1 MAVQRQTRSYL
12 MQLFQEHGFNPRH
25 DLGQNFLID
34 LNIIDLVVRRADLG
48 PDDVV
53 LEVGAG
59 TGSLTTS
66 LASQAGHVVSVE
78 YDPNMHMLA
87 SRAVRTFNNV
97 TLLNTDALRNKNNL
111 HPLVLESIETAL
123 AGRPERQLKLVANLP
138 YNIGTAIIS
147 NLIATELP
155 WTRIVATIQ
164 YELALRMQAAP
175 STNDFGALS
184 VWLQAQADV
193 ELVRKVGPDV
203 FWPRPNVDSA
213 VVSIRR
219 NDALRAKIDDRTFF
233 HEFLRHLFNH
243 RRKAIRGVLAV
254 LDDALPKPEVDRLL
268 AELGI
273 VGTTRAEQL
282 APAALVHLSNS
293 VRARLQELRPAPVE
307 QAPPTGRDDAPVL
320 PSP

>member
-1 MAVQRQTRSYL
+1 MAVERQTRSYL

-34 LNIIDLVVRRADLG
+34 LNIIDLVARRAQLG

-59 TGSLTTS
+59 TGSLTTT
-66 LASQAGHVVSVE
+66 LASQAAHVVSVE

-87 SRAVRTFNNV
+87 SKAVRTFNNV
-97 TLLNTDALRNKNNL
+97 TLLNIDALKNKNHL
-111 HPLVLESIETAL
+111 HPLVLESLETAL
-123 AGRPERQLKLVANLP
+123 AARPGRTLKLVANLP
-138 YNIGTAIIS
+138 YNIGTAVIS
-147 NLIATELP
+147 NLIATGLP
-155 WTRIVATIQ
+155 WSLMVVTIQ

-175 STNDFGALS
+175 SSNDYGALS
-184 VWLQAQADV
+184 VWLQSQADV
-193 ELVRKVGPDV
+193 ELVRKVGPNV

-213 VVSIRR
+213 VVSIRL
-219 NDALRAKIDDRTFF
+219 NEDLRSKIDDRTFF
-233 HEFLRHLFNH
+233 HELLRHLFNH

-254 LDDALPKPEVDRLL
+254 FDDALTKPEVDRLL
-268 AELGI
+268 AELEI

-282 APAALVHLSNS
+282 APAALVRLSNH
-293 VRARLQELRPAPVE
+293 VKTRLQELRPPAPA
-307 QAPPTGRDDAPVL
+307 QSPTADGNDAPAL